1 MWNPLQNLL
10 TAPSSTP
17 SIKTHVLWIIGTA
30 VQNNPSAQAS
40 VRHPSPLLIN
50 LNQLMHIQYLSLSPL
65 PTLLSFLHPENA
77 SAELR
82 SKAAYA
88 LSGLLKHNAV
98 AVKALDDADGWST
111 LRSALEGPSSLP
123 TRLFFISNIGIYVD
137 SNITVRR
144 KTAFLL
150 NTLILSTQPS
160 DTPTNENIIHP
171 NSHASMLSDPL
182 STSTTQLTLQAFRTH
197 GLLEAV
203 INALVHPTP
212 YGPDGEEVEPDG
224 DFEEKAVRILVTY
237 ASAGD
242 GFEVGGKEMLNQFL
256 DERSRTAGGDEALTE
271 HWGLSAGE
279 LGTLRGRLR

>member
-111 LRSALEGPSSLP
+111 LRSALEGPSFLSNSLIFHFQYRDLRRFKYNRP
-123 TRLFFISNIGIYVD
+123 TQNGIPTQH
-137 SNITVRR
+137 SHLIHSALRHPHQR
-144 KTAFLL
+144 KH
-150 NTLILSTQPS
+150 
-160 DTPTNENIIHP
+160 HP
-171 NSHASMLSDPL
+171 PQFS
-182 STSTTQLTLQAFRTH
+182 R
-197 GLLEAV
+197 
-203 INALVHPTP
+203 IYAL
-212 YGPDGEEVEPDG
+212 
-224 DFEEKAVRILVTY
+224 
-237 ASAGD
+237 
-242 GFEVGGKEMLNQFL
+242 
-256 DERSRTAGGDEALTE
+256 
-271 HWGLSAGE
+271 
-279 LGTLRGRLR
+279 